1 MAKKVIINLDSSIA
15 SGPYFI
21 PVVVLKIC
29 DPQLWYILA
38 ELLNMCLR
46 ESCFPDCC
54 NVLSAVP
61 VFQNV
66 TESL

>member
-1 MAKKVIINLDSSIA
+1 MNLDSSIA

-21 PVVVLKIC
+21 SVVVLKIC

-46 ESCFPDCC
+46 ESYFPDCC
-54 NVLSAVP
+54 KVLSAVP
-61 VFQNV
+61 VFENV